1 MSSNTSHAT
10 SLEKIKKNIEEKTEK
25 KVLEGY
31 QTGKISF
38 ATTDKTKMEQS
49 QDVVV
54 NIMQQG
60 ANEFKEKTGRP
71 MTYSEMREMYG

>member
-1 MSSNTSHAT
+1 MSSNTS
-10 SLEKIKKNIEEKTEK
+10 LEEIKTNIEKKTEK

-31 QTGKISF
+31 LTGKISIIQ
-38 ATTDKTKMEQS
+38 DKTKIQEN
-49 QDVVV
+49 QDVLI

-60 ANEFKEKTGRP
+60 ANEFKAKTGRP

>member
-1 MSSNTSHAT
+1 MSSNTNE
-10 SLEKIKKNIEEKTEK
+10 LEKIKKNIEEKTEK

-31 QTGKISF
+31 ITGKI
-38 ATTDKTKMEQS
+38 AITRDKTKIQKN
-49 QDVVV
+49 QDVLI